1 MGSIIDR
8 ALDIINDHLK
18 DQTSSFQVSSPL
30 AAARSMARG
39 GEVLQDEY
47 PTHYLPE
54 VGRQVMADGGM
65 PEDAI
70 GGALSTAQDVTSE
83 PMSVPPV
90 NPAALTGKGFEG
102 RVGAPQSLS
111 DLVGGVP
118 DKAPWA
124 KISDQESKQPTMKSL
139 KEAFD
144 TAIARHTSLPY
155 RDRVA
160 SSKAAAEKLAP
171 YVGIRKGG
179 KPIPLLGKNAK
190 LMKSEAGYKG
200 EKPVELEDGSGV
212 ETTGLALAPA
222 FKMGKFNTC
231 PNSAS
236 CEEECLGKTSGNYF
250 QLGGGKNLYDFK
262 GPRLNGLNK
271 TLAMMQEPEAFA
283 IRLHDEIMSAKREAE
298 YNGNRLG
305 VRLNVLSD
313 INPLIHKALI
323 EAHPDVDFYD
333 YTKNNSNP
341 VAPNHHYTYS
351 STGVSQ
357 EGVDNPNSNWKQMRK
372 RLDEGSNVAM
382 AFSHKKALPEEVHD
396 EETGKVYKVINGD
409 SHDFR
414 PLDKVPEG
422 MDGVIIGLKNKD
434 VTSKNDTA
442 HIESD
447 GFFVKYDPQF
457 KKTAKGTQERDENG
471 EPIAMNKRVTIKKQ
485 GKTMSISDNDGK
497 KIGD

>member
-1 MGSIIDR
+1 MMSRIIER
-8 ALDIINDHLK
+8 ALSIINDNLK
-18 DQTSSFQVSSPL
+18 DQTSSFADPISIKP
-30 AAARSMARG
+30 MARG
-39 GEVLQDEY
+39 GRLLEDDY

-54 VGRQVMADGGM
+54 VGRQVMADGGEPAPVNKALDVAQEM
-65 PEDAI
+65 PQTPLPDLRPTPVA
-70 GGALSTAQDVTSE
+70 
-83 PMSVPPV
+83 PSVPS
-90 NPAALTGKGFEG
+90 AEG
-102 RVGAPQSLS
+102 RVLSPQSLS

-118 DKAPWA
+118 GKAPWA
-124 KISDQESKQPTMKSL
+124 KIADQESKQPTMKSL

-144 TAIARHTSLPY
+144 TAIARHTSLP
-155 RDRVA
+155 RRERVA
-160 SSKAAAEKLAP
+160 SSKDAAEKLAP
-171 YVGIRKGG
+171 YIGIRKGG

-283 IRLHDEIMSAKREAE
+283 IRLHDEIMSAKREAD

-357 EGVDNPNSNWKQMRK
+357 EGVENPNSNWKQMRK
-372 RLDEGSNVAM
+372 RLDGGDNVAM

-414 PLDKVPEG
+414 PLDKVPKG

-447 GFFVKYDPQF
+447 GFFVKYDPKF

-471 EPIAMNKRVTIKKQ
+471 NPIATNKRVSIKKQ
-485 GKTMSISDNDGK
+485 DKAMSISDNDGK
-497 KIGD
+497 KVGD